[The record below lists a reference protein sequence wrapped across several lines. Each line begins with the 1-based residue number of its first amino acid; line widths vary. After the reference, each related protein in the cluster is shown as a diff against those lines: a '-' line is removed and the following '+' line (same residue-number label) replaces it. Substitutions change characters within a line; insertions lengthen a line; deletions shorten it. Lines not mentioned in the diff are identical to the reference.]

1 MNRTERPTP
10 NARRPRREAARDR
23 ALALLL
29 DGRSVPAV
37 AAALECSRTTVWA
50 WTREPDFAA
59 ELATRRER
67 ARDIAEWRLAEAAV
81 TAVETLTEIM
91 GQTYAGPGGRW
102 RIAAAEAVLRIVY
115 PPRPSSP
122 VAVAV
127 ADAGAAAVAN
137 PDRERIVAE
146 LVAEKIARRERMTLE
161 ATCTSST

>member
-1 MNRTERPTP
+1 
-10 NARRPRREAARDR
+10 
-23 ALALLL
+23 
-29 DGRSVPAV
+29 VPAV

-50 WTREPDFAA
+50 WTRDPDFAA

-67 ARDIAEWRLAEAAV
+67 ARDLAESRLAEAAV

-91 GQTYAGPGGRW
+91 GQTFAGPAGRW

-127 ADAGAAAVAN
+127 ADAAAAAVVN

-146 LVAEKIARRERMTLE
+146 LVAEKIARRERLTLE